1 MRTQLL
7 SLTSDGA
14 RRHLPVREPGPVASL
29 PRTLDTRCW
38 ASAVGAARPTS
49 SMATNLVDWLDAD
62 GDVEHVPPHVKQA
75 LEAPWRGQDDL
86 KGAKARATLSFF
98 TEEAV
103 FTPMDQV
110 RRTRTTPNKLTSSKN
125 VGTRYISALSRWAG
139 LAGA

>member
-1 MRTQLL
+1 
-7 SLTSDGA
+7 
-14 RRHLPVREPGPVASL
+14 
-29 PRTLDTRCW
+29 
-38 ASAVGAARPTS
+38 
-49 SMATNLVDWLDAD
+49 MATNLVDWLDAD